1 MEPVE
6 ELFLGRLRSRCPDEK
21 WAGQEV
27 GAVSNVTGGASG
39 DLWLS
44 GHDVLRIALA
54 VGENTER

>member
-1 MEPVE
+1 M
-6 ELFLGRLRSRCPDEK
+6 GRLRSRCPDEK

-44 GHDVLRIALA
+44 GHDVLRMALA